1 MYEWIGL
8 RSLRENLNRKP
19 LLHCFSYGIWGC
31 PVIFPLN
38 KSIDLYPLALPQP
51 WNLTILRIHS
61 WANFSIITRM
71 DHVKSVVFQG
81 LV

>member
-1 MYEWIGL
+1 MVGV
-8 RSLRENLNRKP
+8 
-19 LLHCFSYGIWGC
+19 

-61 WANFSIITRM
+61 WAIFSIITRM